1 MVPRGKSNRKDRSI
15 MARII
20 DPAEEMR
27 EYMARFDA
35 PMNAFLNEIRCD
47 ESSGERNLLKEFSIG
62 KRTEG
67 CSIETL
73 RSYFTTI
80 RDFLFEFRH
89 VDISNI
95 DGADVRT
102 YLVQYQTRNGISNA
116 SLDNMRRN
124 LNSFFNY
131 LVSENY
137 LDKNPMMKV
146 HKIKSDS
153 TIKLPFTEEELEK
166 IRDACCSIRELA
178 LIDFL
183 YSTGVRVSECVN
195 CDIEDFNMVTQEGI
209 VYGKGGKERVVYLD
223 TRSKLHLQRYLK
235 HRKDRSP
242 ALFVRPVPPFVRMT
256 KSGIE
261 YIVRDIGKRA
271 NVEGVHPHR
280 FRRTLATRLL
290 ERGMPIEQVQTILGH
305 SKIDTTLIYAKVN
318 QSNVKINHAKY
329 V

>member
-1 MVPRGKSNRKDRSI
+1 

-27 EYMARFDA
+27 EYISRFDA
-35 PMNAFLNEIRCD
+35 PMNAFLDEIQCD
-47 ESSGERNLLKEFSIG
+47 EISGERNLLKEFSIG

-80 RDFLFEFRH
+80 RDFLFEFRNTF
-89 VDISNI
+89 VADIT
-95 DGADVRT
+95 GADVKE
-102 YLVQYQTRNGISNA
+102 YLIQYQTRNGVSNA

-131 LVSENY
+131 LISENY

-153 TIKLPFTEEELEK
+153 TIKLPFSEEELEK
-166 IRDACCSIRELA
+166 LRDACCSIRELA

-235 HRKDRSP
+235 HRKDQSP

-261 YIVRDIGKRA
+261 YVVRDIGKRA
-271 NVEGVHPHR
+271 KVECVHPHR

-290 ERGMPIEQVQTILGH
+290 ERGMPIEQVQAILGH
-305 SKIDTTLIYAKVN
+305 AKIDTTLIYAKVN